1 MSTSSM
7 SLSLQFRTDLNH
19 RSLNRQ
25 CIDFD
30 KLTLWRKEN
39 TIDMD
44 KYVEVMKKP
53 KGVEEAPMTD
63 MFFELY
69 GNLIDPNHA
78 HSHGGSI
85 T

>member
-1 MSTSSM
+1 
-7 SLSLQFRTDLNH
+7 
-19 RSLNRQ
+19 
-25 CIDFD
+25 
-30 KLTLWRKEN
+30 
-39 TIDMD
+39 MD

-69 GNLIDPNHA
+69 GNLMDPNHA

-85 T
+85 A